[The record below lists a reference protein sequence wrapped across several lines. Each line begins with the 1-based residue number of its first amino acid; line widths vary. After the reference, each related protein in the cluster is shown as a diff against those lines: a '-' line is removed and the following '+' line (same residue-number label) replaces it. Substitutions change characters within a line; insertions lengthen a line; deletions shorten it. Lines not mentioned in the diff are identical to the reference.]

1 MAAGRVRHVDIRPCT
16 AQRSVQERQPPE
28 SSAEERP
35 RDCSD
40 GLGGPRQDAGATTQR
55 KNEEKRSRMAN
66 WSETMQ
72 EKTLDSLAS
81 VERTVLH
88 LRREQFAGN
97 GGNSDRNGEPT
108 SEPASV

>member
-1 MAAGRVRHVDIRPCT
+1 MAAGPVRHTDMRPSA
-16 AQRSVQERQPPE
+16 AQRSAQERQPPE

-35 RDCSD
+35 RECGNGSSR
-40 GLGGPRQDAGATTQR
+40 PRQSVGATTRR
-55 KNEEKRSRMAN
+55 KKEEKRSRMAN
-66 WSETMQ
+66 GSETMQ
-72 EKTLDSLAS
+72 DKTLDSLAS

-108 SEPASV
+108 SELASV

>member
-1 MAAGRVRHVDIRPCT
+1 MAAGPVRHTDMRPCT
-16 AQRSVQERQPPE
+16 AQRSAQERQPPE

-35 RDCSD
+35 GECGNGSSR
-40 GLGGPRQDAGATTQR
+40 PRQSVGATTRR

-97 GGNSDRNGEPT
+97 GGNSDARRNARVG
-108 SEPASV
+108 